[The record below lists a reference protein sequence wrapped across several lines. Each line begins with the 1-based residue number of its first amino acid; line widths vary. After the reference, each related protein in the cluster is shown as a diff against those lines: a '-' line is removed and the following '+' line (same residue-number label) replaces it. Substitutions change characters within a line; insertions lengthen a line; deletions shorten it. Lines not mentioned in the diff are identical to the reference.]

1 MFRTESWMEHKE
13 AAYREEETG
22 SISVPAAAAA
32 LSCQS
37 FISQVSCMLEA
48 SLKAALL
55 QPLSRDKCVTLWNCI
70 KPL

>member
-1 MFRTESWMEHKE
+1 MFRTESWKEDKE
-13 AAYREEETG
+13 AAYREEETQ
-22 SISVPAAAAA
+22 SIRVPRAAAA

-37 FISQVSCMLEA
+37 FISQVSCVLEA

-55 QPLSRDKCVTLWNCI
+55 QPLSRNKRVTLWNCI